1 MGTYK
6 LYCAHLVLT
15 TDSKLI
21 DRSFPASFQRIQSS
35 HPRSKNI
42 TRVKIHH
49 LHGVLLLSAIQSSNP
64 LRSCGSEQF
73 DVRLALVKHILAI
86 QHTSLDNLHA
96 REVLAVTVESG
107 STVTAEVAGDL
118 LSTVGGLGEGLGVA
132 SDLETLARDDI
143 VDAVCAAADLLA
155 VGAVAECLCNF
166 SFQLILTNRRV
177 FTLSAGSPL

>member
-1 MGTYK
+1 M
-6 LYCAHLVLT
+6 
-15 TDSKLI
+15 
-21 DRSFPASFQRIQSS
+21 S
-35 HPRSKNI
+35 HPTQNI
-42 TRVKIHH
+42 IQIKIHH
-49 LHGVLLLSAIQSSNP
+49 LHGLFLLSTIQSSNP
-64 LRSCGSEQF
+64 LRSCGGEQL

-96 REVLAVTVESG
+96 REILAVTVESG

-155 VGAVAECLCNF
+155 VGAVAECLCKF
-166 SFQLILTNRRV
+166 SFNSYSRIDESL
-177 FTLSAGSPL
+177 P

>member
-1 MGTYK
+1 M
-6 LYCAHLVLT
+6 
-15 TDSKLI
+15 
-21 DRSFPASFQRIQSS
+21 FQKIQSS
-35 HPRSKNI
+35 HPRSKHI
-42 TRVKIHH
+42 TRVKSHH
-49 LHGVLLLSAIQSSNP
+49 LHGVLLLSAIQSSDP
-64 LRSCGSEQF
+64 LRSCRSEQL

-132 SDLETLARDDI
+132 SDLETLARDDV

-155 VGAVAECLCNF
+155 VGAVAECLL
-166 SFQLILTNRRV
+166 QV
-177 FTLSAGSPL
+177 